1 MSILFYSYTFM
12 AYSLIHFIM
21 PSITITLL
29 KGRTAAQK
37 KQIADAVHES
47 LVAAGV
53 PQADRFQRIIELEPE
68 NFIYDKHYPDLE
80 TARTDQFIHIEILFS
95 LGRSV
100 KVKRKI
106 LADLMSNLQAIQVS
120 TNDVMVYFLETA
132 WENWAFANGVQIH
145 I

>member
-1 MSILFYSYTFM
+1 
-12 AYSLIHFIM
+12 M

-53 PQADRFQRIIELEPE
+53 PQADRFQRIIELEPD

-106 LADLMSNLQAIQVS
+106 LADLMTNLQAIQVS
-120 TNDVMVYFLETA
+120 TNDVMIYFLETG